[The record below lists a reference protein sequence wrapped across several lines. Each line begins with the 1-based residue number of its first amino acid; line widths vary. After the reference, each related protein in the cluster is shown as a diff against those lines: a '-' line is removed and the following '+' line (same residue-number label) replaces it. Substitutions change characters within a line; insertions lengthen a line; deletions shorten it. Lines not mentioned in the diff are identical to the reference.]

1 MKFKVRVSFK
11 IDLFFKVFK
20 NQINGFLAEFYQQF
34 QEAKNLHKIFLES
47 SKENVQKLAEIKYF
61 LSSKQISSILM
72 LKFFKL
78 DLFKMVCG
86 IVLSILTSFAILISL
101 LTHNEY
107 TEIKIRNIG
116 AIITLGLPIYY
127 IMVVEMF
134 DQTGN
139 YQQALLIIVFQLF
152 SYVNFCICYQNLP
165 DKSMVSCNKIHRL
178 I

>member
-1 MKFKVRVSFK
+1 MKFKVRVSFFSYK
-11 IDLFFKVFK
+11 KHVLHQF
-20 NQINGFLAEFYQQF
+20 NGFLAEFYQQY

-61 LSSKQISSILM
+61 LSSKQISSLLM

-86 IVLSILTSFAILISL
+86 IVLSILTSFAILTSL
-101 LTHNEY
+101 LTHIEY
-107 TEIKIRNIG
+107 TEIKKRNIG

-127 IMVVEMF
+127 IMVTEMF
-134 DQTGN
+134 DQPGN
-139 YQQALLIIVFQLF
+139 FQHALSIIVFQLF

-165 DKSMVSCNKIHRL
+165 DKSMVS
-178 I
+178 